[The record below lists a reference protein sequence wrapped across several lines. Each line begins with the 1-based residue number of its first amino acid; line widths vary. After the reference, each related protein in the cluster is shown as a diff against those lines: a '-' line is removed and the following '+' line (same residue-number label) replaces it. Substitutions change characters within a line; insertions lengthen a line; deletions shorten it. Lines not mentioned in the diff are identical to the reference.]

1 MFAGKKALLLDM
13 NSTFMFGEDRFGADE
28 DFSLHYFK
36 MGGTLARTEINRLVR
51 KVYEYLGSRYP
62 DENFRHCF
70 PSLESAIIAVADRT
84 FSAPEVAKIAAT
96 FAFHELGH
104 IPQAYAQALHFLK
117 KRFVL
122 AAVIDIW
129 SPKNHWLDVFERAGI
144 SQVFSALSFSSDH
157 GWVKPSPKPFE
168 DVLKRIGITS
178 NEALVIGDSARRDLG
193 GAKSAGI
200 DCILV
205 GGAEH
210 PEALMSFK
218 NLLEFCRAL

>member
-13 NSTFMFGEDRFGADE
+13 NNTFMFGEDRFGADE

-36 MGGTLARTEINRLVR
+36 VKGTLSRTEINKLVR
-51 KVYEYLGSRYP
+51 GVYEYLGSRYP

-70 PSLESAIIAVADRT
+70 PSLESAILAVADQAP
-84 FSAPEVAKIAAT
+84 SAAEITKITAT

-104 IPQAYAQALHFLK
+104 IPNAYAQALHFLK
-117 KRFVL
+117 KRYIL

-129 SPKNHWLDVFERAGI
+129 SPKKYWLEVFEHAGI
-144 SQVFSALSFSSDH
+144 AQVFSAISFSSDH
-157 GWVKPSPKPFE
+157 GWVKPSPKPYE
-168 DVLKRIGITS
+168 AVLKRIGVTS
-178 NEALVIGDSARRDLG
+178 NEAIVIGDSLRRDLG
-193 GAKSAGI
+193 GAKNAGI
-200 DCILV
+200 DCVLV

-218 NLLEFCRAL
+218 NLLEFCQAL